1 MKKLTLLLIV
11 TLAFIGTVSAQNKLN
26 DKAENIVGTY
36 QGKQGEDQFKVAITQ
51 EKDGTFKG
59 QIIWLEKDKDANGKK
74 ILDEKNPDKS
84 LRNVPGD
91 QVVLFSGL
99 KYNAKKKRW
108 DDTKIYDPQR
118 GLRANM
124 HAEFA
129 EDGQLRIKGTV
140 MGIGETVYW
149 KKSQTP

>member
-1 MKKLTLLLIV
+1 MKKLTLILIA
-11 TLAFIGTVSAQNKLN
+11 TIALIGSVSAQNKLN

-36 QGKQGEDQFKVAITQ
+36 QGTQGDDLFKVAITQ
-51 EKDGTFKG
+51 QNDGSFKG

-74 ILDEKNPDKS
+74 LLDVKNPDKS
-84 LRNVPGD
+84 LRNVPSD

-118 GLRANM
+118 GIRVSMNAS
-124 HAEFA
+124 FTD
-129 EDGQLRIKGTV
+129 DGQLKIKGTV
-140 MGIGETVYW
+140 MGIGESVYW
-149 KKSQTP
+149 KKIQTP

>member
-1 MKKLTLLLIV
+1 MKKITLLLIV

-149 KKSQTP
+149 KKIQTP